1 LRCDTI
7 SSMKAETGFSNS
19 EISPDLSEEEN
30 DRLEAMRQSQAKNP
44 IEENI
49 GETEKVVETPDQA
62 TLMKAEKVEHVEEI
76 AKPESIDDAETPV
89 NPDELLKNADV
100 SLAETQEQIKQLTT
114 SLEARKAELGKIR
127 ETLGIETPTEK
138 LPEEKQLEEL
148 KAKEEN
154 LEEQKE
160 EAEMTKDLEEVLERL
175 AKLSKPELTIIIQTG
190 KGADGKELESK
201 HGKID
206 PKVAKELGKA
216 AEKGETKLTKGLL
229 KMVIGL
235 MGVISAIFEMIVG
248 AAGKATE

>member
-1 LRCDTI
+1 
-7 SSMKAETGFSNS
+7 MKIETSFSNS
-19 EISPDLSEEEN
+19 EISPDLSEEEKAK
-30 DRLEAMRQSQAKNP
+30 LEALRQSQGQNPVEKNAD
-44 IEENI
+44 
-49 GETEKVVETPDQA
+49 ETPDQA
-62 TLMKAEKVEHVEEI
+62 TSIEAEKVEKVEHIEEI

-89 NPDELLKNADV
+89 NPDELLKNADA
-100 SLAETQEQIKQLTT
+100 SIAETQEQIKQLTL

-127 ETLGIETPTEK
+127 ETLGIETPTEQ
-138 LPEEKQLEEL
+138 LPEEKQLEQL

-154 LEEQKE
+154 LEEQKK

-175 AKLSKPELTIIIQTG
+175 VKLSKPELMIIIQTG

-229 KMVIGL
+229 KMLVGL
-235 MGVISAIFEMIVG
+235 MGVISAIFEMIVS